1 MNQALLARQC
11 WRILQKPE
19 SLCSRLLKS
28 IYYPQGNFLDT
39 VFKQD
44 ASPSWHGI
52 EYGLELLKEGLI
64 WRIGNGEDVNI
75 WRDGWIPRD
84 HNLKVCPGKSKSRV
98 RKVSQLL
105 LPGTN
110 SWNEDLVRKVCYQ
123 RDADCILDLK
133 LPTEKCND
141 FFAWHYDRSGAFT
154 VKSAYKLAYNMNHGV
169 RWFPGGSSRTD
180 NSRLTWKPI
189 WSAKIP
195 SKVRIFGWRA
205 ACDNL
210 ATKKNKFRRTLET
223 DSICSICGRVEEKQ
237 PPCYCGLHKTES
249 PQSSDEILLAATTGK
264 QLPFL
269 RSRLAS
275 ASPCQL

>member
-1 MNQALLARQC
+1 MRKGKFQSSKDRLAKKLTNRAERLMSMGAKDVLIKSVAQAIPLYVMSIFKLPVGFHEEYMRIVRDFWWGDDEKKRKVHWAAWDILTKPKELGGMGFRDTKHMNQALLARQC

-39 VFKQD
+39 VFRQD

-154 VKSAYKLAYNMNHGV
+154 VKSAYKLA
-169 RWFPGGSSRTD
+169 
-180 NSRLTWKPI
+180 
-189 WSAKIP
+189 
-195 SKVRIFGWRA
+195 
-205 ACDNL
+205 
-210 ATKKNKFRRTLET
+210 
-223 DSICSICGRVEEKQ
+223 
-237 PPCYCGLHKTES
+237 
-249 PQSSDEILLAATTGK
+249 
-264 QLPFL
+264 
-269 RSRLAS
+269 
-275 ASPCQL
+275 